1 MPVGLCA
8 IAAAGTF
15 HPKHL
20 IAIDAVPSRLQ
31 NAASLGAEPK
41 NYNTDE
47 AGLLE
52 HVRRVTDGRGL
63 DVVLE
68 LVGQKAALQLAYDLV
83 RPGGVISS
91 IGVHS
96 AEFPFTASQGEWS
109 STCI

>member
-1 MPVGLCA
+1 M
-8 IAAAGTF
+8 
-15 HPKHL
+15 
-20 IAIDAVPSRLQ
+20 PSRLQ

-41 NYNTDE
+41 NYSTDE

-52 HVRRVTDGRGL
+52 YVNRITDGRGA

-68 LVGQKAALQLAYDLV
+68 LVGQKSALQLAYNLV

-96 AEFPFTASQGEWS
+96 AEFPFTASQGEWF